1 MNDNT
6 KLELALEIIS
16 TVIAKRYREG
26 FDNNSNEIKEL
37 LNERDRMYSLDKNT
51 IEEIISKYKLELK
64 GE

>member
-16 TVIAKRYREG
+16 TIIAKRYKEG
-26 FDNNSNEIKEL
+26 FDNDSNEIKQL
-37 LNERDRMYSLDKNT
+37 LKERDGLYSLDKNT
-51 IEEIISKYKLELK
+51 IEEIINKYKLELK